1 MAIGKPLNKSTSK
14 TRERERSKSR
24 LKQNRLGD
32 SSTEAPKKK
41 STSKTRERERSKSR
55 LKQNRLGDSS
65 TEAPKKKST
74 SKTRER
80 ERAKSRES
88 QRGVTRSKEAK
99 EARRREKFLEKFKEK
114 FPDNKVPKTPQPPVT
129 LPKPGKK
136 PSNLDEILKK
146 LKPKELPKA
155 RFLNK
160 GGKVTRSNNKGKR
173 YI

>member
-1 MAIGKPLNKSTSK
+1 MAIGK
-14 TRERERSKSR
+14 
-24 LKQNRLGD
+24 
-32 SSTEAPKKK
+32 PKKK

-65 TEAPKKKST
+65 TEVPKKKST

-88 QRGVTRSKEAK
+88 QRGVTRSKEA
-99 EARRREKFLEKFKEK
+99 REKFLEKIK
-114 FPDNKVPKTPQPPVT
+114 PMQPMPPGK
-129 LPKPGKK
+129 PKPGKTLPK
-136 PSNLDEILKK
+136 NLDEILKK

>member
-1 MAIGKPLNKSTSK
+1 MAIGKTLNKSTSK

-88 QRGVTRSKEAK
+88 QRGVTRSKEAR

-114 FPDNKVPKTPQPPVT
+114 FPGNKVPPTP
-129 LPKPGKK
+129 LPKPGKTLPK
-136 PSNLDEILKK
+136 NLDEILKK